1 MAQIG
6 KLGDITFEASDEV
19 VWTVS
24 NMSWSGSSR
33 YAVHERHMYDAMSE
47 LTGSNADQI
56 SFDIILS
63 QNFGINPQTELTRLW
78 RYMRS
83 GTALSLAIGSK
94 GYGKYRWT
102 ITKLNIKLQIFDGK
116 GDVTRAVVTVSLQE
130 YLWW

>member
-19 VWTVS
+19 VRTVS

-83 GTALSLAIGSK
+83 GQTLPLAIGSK

-102 ITKLNIKLQIFDGK
+102 ITRLDIKLQNFDGS
-116 GDVTRAVVTVSLQE
+116 GNVIRAVVTVSLQE

>member
-6 KLGDITFEASDEV
+6 LLGDIIFEVSDDV
-19 VWTVS
+19 VRTVS

-33 YAVHERHMYDAMSE
+33 YSVHQRHMYDAMSE

-56 SFDIILS
+56 QFDITLS
-63 QNFGINPQTELTRLW
+63 AYLGVNPQTELTKLW

>member
-1 MAQIG
+1 MAKVG
-6 KLGDITFEASDEV
+6 MLGDIVFEVSDKV
-19 VWTVS
+19 VETID

-33 YAVHERHMYDAMSE
+33 YSVHERHLYDAMSE

-56 SFDIILS
+56 QFDITLS
-63 QNFGINPQTELTRLW
+63 AYLGVNPQAELTKLW

-83 GTALSLAIGSK
+83 GETLALAIGNK

-102 ITKLNIKLQIFDGK
+102 ITKLNIKLQHFDND

>member
-6 KLGDITFEASDEV
+6 KLGDIVFEVSDEV
-19 VWTVS
+19 VLTVS

-47 LTGSNADQI
+47 QTGSDADQI
-56 SFDIILS
+56 SLDIVLS
-63 QNFGINPQTELTRLW
+63 QNMGVNPQEELTKLW

-83 GTALSLAIGSK
+83 GKTLPLAIGSK

-102 ITKLNIKLQIFDGK
+102 ITRLDIKLQNFDGS
-116 GDVTRAVVTVSLQE
+116 GNVMRAVVTVSLQE